1 MTNISKD
8 FAYYLK
14 QRRAFSN
21 FVRYTKRDEGHVTWC
36 YFKWDDTKEGVAYWQ
51 DIFNGFIPFI
61 EKKYDYI
68 N

>member
-14 QRRAFSN
+14 QRHAFSN
-21 FVRYTKRDEGHVTWC
+21 FVRYTKRDEEHVTWC
-36 YFKWDDTKEGVAYWQ
+36 YFNWDDTKEGVAYWQ

>member
-36 YFKWDDTKEGVAYWQ
+36 YFNWDDTTEGVAYWQ
-51 DIFNGFIPFI
+51 EIFNGFIPFI

>member
-14 QRRAFSN
+14 QKRAFSN
-21 FVRYTKRDEGHVTWC
+21 FVRYTKRDKGHVTWC
-36 YFKWDDTKEGVAYWQ
+36 YFNWDDTTEGVAYWQ